1 MFSLLRLPGSGL
13 LVRLATLRFNVLRN
27 FGRLIDIPSDKDSS
41 PGLIVPLIRV
51 DVKWDHLVGLI
62 RVSLMTNEVGFFPLP
77 IDRSHVFFGGMS
89 NRIFC
94 PFLKSWA
101 FLSLLLPVLLSLE
114 ESFTYFRY
122 K

>member
-1 MFSLLRLPGSGL
+1 M
-13 LVRLATLRFNVLRN
+13 
-27 FGRLIDIPSDKDSS
+27 
-41 PGLIVPLIRV
+41 
-51 DVKWDHLVGLI
+51 GLI

-114 ESFTYFRY
+114 ESLHTSDTSKSLFRRAIGQHFLPICELSFHFCDDVVRSSSPIFDEVQCINFC
-122 K
+122 